1 LLMQAELGV
10 FDEIHGLRIRA
21 DKITVGGGAPG
32 LVTAKPSNSH
42 LWHFDN
48 SLQNTQGLKPS
59 QGSATLVPDG
69 GKFGGGVVVQSS
81 LRYDTDVGSE
91 YTVVVCKETAT
102 WQDYANMTWTELDAM

>member
-48 SLQNTQGLKPS
+48 SLQSTQGLAPVS
-59 QGSATLVPDG
+59 GSATLVPDG
-69 GKFGGGVVVQSS
+69 GKFGGGVVVDDGLAYQ
-81 LRYDTDVGSE
+81 TEVE
-91 YTVVVCKETAT
+91 EKYTVAVYKPTAT
-102 WQDYANMTWTELDAM
+102 WEDYANMTWSQLDAM